1 MQFWKKV
8 FWCGFC
14 YAWFSY
20 FSCNKKE
27 KVFFFAV
34 ILWKC
39 VFHREIK
46 PKLFFSHPLLFFLH
60 HISFSHSS
68 ISTWHQW
75 FSMCSQDGGDYIV
88 YRLLY
93 LMAFISGAIFL
104 EKIELLLLSSRMLEA
119 SLNTAWHSSVKD
131 LPLQYSITILEAVI
145 LCQHTHIC
153 LPLVRSSFFVAE
165 LPDWKE

>member
-1 MQFWKKV
+1 MKKSILI
-8 FWCGFC
+8 
-14 YAWFSY
+14 WFLLCLVLI
-20 FSCNKKE
+20 FFLQQKRKG
-27 KVFFFAV
+27 VFFAV

-88 YRLLY
+88 YGLLS
-93 LMAFISGAIFL
+93 LMAFLSGAIFL

-119 SLNTAWHSSVKD
+119 SLNTTWHSVKD
-131 LPLQYSITILEAVI
+131 LLLQYSITILEALI

-153 LPLVRSSFFVAE
+153 LPLVHSSFFVAE